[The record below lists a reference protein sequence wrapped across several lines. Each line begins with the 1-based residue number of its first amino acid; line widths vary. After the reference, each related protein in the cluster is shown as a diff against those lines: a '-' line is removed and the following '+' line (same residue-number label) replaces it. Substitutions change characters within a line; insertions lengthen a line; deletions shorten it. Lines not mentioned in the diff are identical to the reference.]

1 MNMEIDKQNGEVAY
15 NDLAHAYW
23 NVNDNAKYVSVTTLI
38 HRFTQPFDKEFWS
51 AYKAMEK
58 LLDSE
63 SWKQVKKEL
72 LATKKFSLEILP
84 LYDISEYD
92 FNKTQQDIL
101 DAWQQENFKSCER
114 GTKIHAEIEQSM
126 YNMGSNCSLKKFG
139 VGGKFVCEKGRT
151 NLDLENGVYPEYL
164 ISRTSKDGL
173 LRIAGQIDLLVK
185 NGNEITI
192 MDWKGLPLD
201 TEIPTPNGFK
211 LLKDLQEGDYIYDKD
226 GCITKILHKS
236 EIHYNPCYKI
246 KFDNGD
252 EIIADH
258 EHRWE
263 ISFKTYP
270 SSKWHGEYRQEIMT
284 TEQISKYLEQFKN
297 KKKTSYD
304 IPKIL
309 NAKPIINKSIYKLP
323 IDPYVLGCWLGDGSK
338 QCGAITN
345 ETNNVLG
352 EIQRRG
358 YVLGED
364 ISAEDRTSTY
374 TILGLYPLL
383 KKLNLINNKH
393 IPEEYIFQASYEE
406 RLDLLRGLM
415 DTDGY
420 YNPKRKR
427 FVMETS
433 QDWQCFDFIK
443 LLGSLGIKATK
454 FDIIK
459 KLNGKEFHEY
469 SINFSTNG
477 LNPFLMRNQNIE
489 FPIKD
494 KYSFR
499 NIESVELCE
508 TIPTQCLEV
517 DSPSHT
523 FICTNKFIVT
533 HNTNKKI
540 DLKSGFNTQ
549 TKTTAKMKYPLNNLD
564 DCNFMHYTMQLS
576 TYAWMIQQL
585 NPDFVIK
592 DLILVHFDHND
603 NQTVYH
609 LDYLKDEV
617 ERMLRFHK
625 KSVIKE
631 QQRAKRIPIEY

>member
-38 HRFTQPFDKEFWS
+38 HRFTQPVDKEFWS

-192 MDWKGLPLD
+192 MDWK
-201 TEIPTPNGFK
+201 
-211 LLKDLQEGDYIYDKD
+211 
-226 GCITKILHKS
+226 
-236 EIHYNPCYKI
+236 
-246 KFDNGD
+246 
-252 EIIADH
+252 
-258 EHRWE
+258 
-263 ISFKTYP
+263 
-270 SSKWHGEYRQEIMT
+270 
-284 TEQISKYLEQFKN
+284 
-297 KKKTSYD
+297 
-304 IPKIL
+304 
-309 NAKPIINKSIYKLP
+309 
-323 IDPYVLGCWLGDGSK
+323 
-338 QCGAITN
+338 
-345 ETNNVLG
+345 
-352 EIQRRG
+352 
-358 YVLGED
+358 
-364 ISAEDRTSTY
+364 
-374 TILGLYPLL
+374 
-383 KKLNLINNKH
+383 
-393 IPEEYIFQASYEE
+393 
-406 RLDLLRGLM
+406 
-415 DTDGY
+415 
-420 YNPKRKR
+420 
-427 FVMETS
+427 
-433 QDWQCFDFIK
+433 
-443 LLGSLGIKATK
+443 
-454 FDIIK
+454 
-459 KLNGKEFHEY
+459 
-469 SINFSTNG
+469 
-477 LNPFLMRNQNIE
+477 
-489 FPIKD
+489 
-494 KYSFR
+494 
-499 NIESVELCE
+499 
-508 TIPTQCLEV
+508 
-517 DSPSHT
+517 
-523 FICTNKFIVT
+523 
-533 HNTNKKI
+533 TNKKI

>member
-63 SWKQVKKEL
+63 SWKQIKKEL

-192 MDWKGLPLD
+192 MDWK
-201 TEIPTPNGFK
+201 
-211 LLKDLQEGDYIYDKD
+211 
-226 GCITKILHKS
+226 
-236 EIHYNPCYKI
+236 
-246 KFDNGD
+246 
-252 EIIADH
+252 
-258 EHRWE
+258 
-263 ISFKTYP
+263 
-270 SSKWHGEYRQEIMT
+270 
-284 TEQISKYLEQFKN
+284 
-297 KKKTSYD
+297 
-304 IPKIL
+304 
-309 NAKPIINKSIYKLP
+309 
-323 IDPYVLGCWLGDGSK
+323 
-338 QCGAITN
+338 
-345 ETNNVLG
+345 
-352 EIQRRG
+352 
-358 YVLGED
+358 
-364 ISAEDRTSTY
+364 
-374 TILGLYPLL
+374 
-383 KKLNLINNKH
+383 
-393 IPEEYIFQASYEE
+393 
-406 RLDLLRGLM
+406 
-415 DTDGY
+415 
-420 YNPKRKR
+420 
-427 FVMETS
+427 
-433 QDWQCFDFIK
+433 
-443 LLGSLGIKATK
+443 
-454 FDIIK
+454 
-459 KLNGKEFHEY
+459 
-469 SINFSTNG
+469 
-477 LNPFLMRNQNIE
+477 
-489 FPIKD
+489 
-494 KYSFR
+494 
-499 NIESVELCE
+499 
-508 TIPTQCLEV
+508 
-517 DSPSHT
+517 
-523 FICTNKFIVT
+523 
-533 HNTNKKI
+533 TNKKI

>member
-192 MDWKGLPLD
+192 MDWK
-201 TEIPTPNGFK
+201 
-211 LLKDLQEGDYIYDKD
+211 
-226 GCITKILHKS
+226 
-236 EIHYNPCYKI
+236 
-246 KFDNGD
+246 
-252 EIIADH
+252 
-258 EHRWE
+258 
-263 ISFKTYP
+263 
-270 SSKWHGEYRQEIMT
+270 
-284 TEQISKYLEQFKN
+284 
-297 KKKTSYD
+297 
-304 IPKIL
+304 
-309 NAKPIINKSIYKLP
+309 
-323 IDPYVLGCWLGDGSK
+323 
-338 QCGAITN
+338 
-345 ETNNVLG
+345 
-352 EIQRRG
+352 
-358 YVLGED
+358 
-364 ISAEDRTSTY
+364 
-374 TILGLYPLL
+374 
-383 KKLNLINNKH
+383 
-393 IPEEYIFQASYEE
+393 
-406 RLDLLRGLM
+406 
-415 DTDGY
+415 
-420 YNPKRKR
+420 
-427 FVMETS
+427 
-433 QDWQCFDFIK
+433 
-443 LLGSLGIKATK
+443 
-454 FDIIK
+454 
-459 KLNGKEFHEY
+459 
-469 SINFSTNG
+469 
-477 LNPFLMRNQNIE
+477 
-489 FPIKD
+489 
-494 KYSFR
+494 
-499 NIESVELCE
+499 
-508 TIPTQCLEV
+508 
-517 DSPSHT
+517 
-523 FICTNKFIVT
+523 
-533 HNTNKKI
+533 TNKKI

>member
-1 MNMEIDKQNGEVAY
+1 MEIDKQNGEVAY

-192 MDWKGLPLD
+192 MDWK
-201 TEIPTPNGFK
+201 
-211 LLKDLQEGDYIYDKD
+211 
-226 GCITKILHKS
+226 
-236 EIHYNPCYKI
+236 
-246 KFDNGD
+246 
-252 EIIADH
+252 
-258 EHRWE
+258 
-263 ISFKTYP
+263 
-270 SSKWHGEYRQEIMT
+270 
-284 TEQISKYLEQFKN
+284 
-297 KKKTSYD
+297 
-304 IPKIL
+304 
-309 NAKPIINKSIYKLP
+309 
-323 IDPYVLGCWLGDGSK
+323 
-338 QCGAITN
+338 
-345 ETNNVLG
+345 
-352 EIQRRG
+352 
-358 YVLGED
+358 
-364 ISAEDRTSTY
+364 
-374 TILGLYPLL
+374 
-383 KKLNLINNKH
+383 
-393 IPEEYIFQASYEE
+393 
-406 RLDLLRGLM
+406 
-415 DTDGY
+415 
-420 YNPKRKR
+420 
-427 FVMETS
+427 
-433 QDWQCFDFIK
+433 
-443 LLGSLGIKATK
+443 
-454 FDIIK
+454 
-459 KLNGKEFHEY
+459 
-469 SINFSTNG
+469 
-477 LNPFLMRNQNIE
+477 
-489 FPIKD
+489 
-494 KYSFR
+494 
-499 NIESVELCE
+499 
-508 TIPTQCLEV
+508 
-517 DSPSHT
+517 
-523 FICTNKFIVT
+523 
-533 HNTNKKI
+533 TNKKI

>member
-151 NLDLENGVYPEYL
+151 NLDLKNGVYPEYL

-192 MDWKGLPLD
+192 MDWK
-201 TEIPTPNGFK
+201 
-211 LLKDLQEGDYIYDKD
+211 
-226 GCITKILHKS
+226 
-236 EIHYNPCYKI
+236 
-246 KFDNGD
+246 
-252 EIIADH
+252 
-258 EHRWE
+258 
-263 ISFKTYP
+263 
-270 SSKWHGEYRQEIMT
+270 
-284 TEQISKYLEQFKN
+284 
-297 KKKTSYD
+297 
-304 IPKIL
+304 
-309 NAKPIINKSIYKLP
+309 
-323 IDPYVLGCWLGDGSK
+323 
-338 QCGAITN
+338 
-345 ETNNVLG
+345 
-352 EIQRRG
+352 
-358 YVLGED
+358 
-364 ISAEDRTSTY
+364 
-374 TILGLYPLL
+374 
-383 KKLNLINNKH
+383 
-393 IPEEYIFQASYEE
+393 
-406 RLDLLRGLM
+406 
-415 DTDGY
+415 
-420 YNPKRKR
+420 
-427 FVMETS
+427 
-433 QDWQCFDFIK
+433 
-443 LLGSLGIKATK
+443 
-454 FDIIK
+454 
-459 KLNGKEFHEY
+459 
-469 SINFSTNG
+469 
-477 LNPFLMRNQNIE
+477 
-489 FPIKD
+489 
-494 KYSFR
+494 
-499 NIESVELCE
+499 
-508 TIPTQCLEV
+508 
-517 DSPSHT
+517 
-523 FICTNKFIVT
+523 
-533 HNTNKKI
+533 TNKKI

>member
-126 YNMGSNCSLKKFG
+126 YNMGSNCSLKNFG

-192 MDWKGLPLD
+192 MDWK
-201 TEIPTPNGFK
+201 
-211 LLKDLQEGDYIYDKD
+211 
-226 GCITKILHKS
+226 
-236 EIHYNPCYKI
+236 
-246 KFDNGD
+246 
-252 EIIADH
+252 
-258 EHRWE
+258 
-263 ISFKTYP
+263 
-270 SSKWHGEYRQEIMT
+270 
-284 TEQISKYLEQFKN
+284 
-297 KKKTSYD
+297 
-304 IPKIL
+304 
-309 NAKPIINKSIYKLP
+309 
-323 IDPYVLGCWLGDGSK
+323 
-338 QCGAITN
+338 
-345 ETNNVLG
+345 
-352 EIQRRG
+352 
-358 YVLGED
+358 
-364 ISAEDRTSTY
+364 
-374 TILGLYPLL
+374 
-383 KKLNLINNKH
+383 
-393 IPEEYIFQASYEE
+393 
-406 RLDLLRGLM
+406 
-415 DTDGY
+415 
-420 YNPKRKR
+420 
-427 FVMETS
+427 
-433 QDWQCFDFIK
+433 
-443 LLGSLGIKATK
+443 
-454 FDIIK
+454 
-459 KLNGKEFHEY
+459 
-469 SINFSTNG
+469 
-477 LNPFLMRNQNIE
+477 
-489 FPIKD
+489 
-494 KYSFR
+494 
-499 NIESVELCE
+499 
-508 TIPTQCLEV
+508 
-517 DSPSHT
+517 
-523 FICTNKFIVT
+523 
-533 HNTNKKI
+533 TNKKI